1 MKKLLLTLTFILVT
15 MGAFAKNIGVVNVQ
29 ALMHNHPKA
38 QSVAQELTAKK
49 ESLEREINKR
59 GEAYL
64 AMRQALVEKG
74 EAASEDE
81 KLALAREERALQAY
95 ISQLQNELDRFE
107 QSKTNSL
114 QVEIMTAIKEI
125 KDIKNLDMVLDGS
138 IVILGGIDITK
149 DVSDFLSNI
158 EKISLD

>member
-15 MGAFAKNIGVVNVQ
+15 MGTFAKNIGVVNVQ
-29 ALMHNHPKA
+29 ALMNNHPKA